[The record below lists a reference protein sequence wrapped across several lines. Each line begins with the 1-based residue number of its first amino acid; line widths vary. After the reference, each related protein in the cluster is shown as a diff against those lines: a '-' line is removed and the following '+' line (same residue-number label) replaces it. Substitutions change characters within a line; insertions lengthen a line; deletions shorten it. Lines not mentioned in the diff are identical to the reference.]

1 MISRRFIVNNSA
13 NSSRSSV
20 QIVKYPIIT
29 DKATR
34 LLENNQ
40 YSFVVDRY
48 SDKIEIKEA
57 IENLFDVKVIKIN
70 TCRLPRKKKRV
81 GRYIGWKPQYK
92 KAIVTLSE
100 GDVINLFTDS

>member
-1 MISRRFIVNNSA
+1 VTNSS
-13 NSSRSSV
+13 NFSRSSA
-20 QIVKYPIIT
+20 QIIKYPIIT

-48 SDKIEIKEA
+48 SDKSSLKTA
-57 IENLFDVKVIKIN
+57 IEYLFDVKVIKIN

-81 GRYIGWKPQYK
+81 GKYIGWKPQYK

>member
-1 MISRRFIVNNSA
+1 VNSSV

-29 DKATR
+29 AKATQ
-34 LLENNQ
+34 LVENNQ

-57 IENLFDVKVIKIN
+57 IENLFAVKVIKVN
-70 TCRLPRKKKRV
+70 TCRLPRKKKRL

>member
-1 MISRRFIVNNSA
+1 MT
-13 NSSRSSV
+13 NSSNFSRSNAQV
-20 QIVKYPIIT
+20 IKYPIIT
-29 DKATR
+29 EKATR

-57 IENLFDVKVIKIN
+57 IENLFDVKVNKIN
-70 TCRLPRKKKRV
+70 TCNLPRKKKRV

>member
-1 MISRRFIVNNSA
+1 VI
-13 NSSRSSV
+13 NSSNFSRSNG
-20 QIVKYPIIT
+20 QIIKYPIIT

-48 SDKIEIKEA
+48 SDKISIKTA
-57 IENLFDVKVIKIN
+57 IENLFNVKVIKIN

-81 GRYIGWKPQYK
+81 GKYIGWKPQYK
-92 KAIVTLSE
+92 KAVVTLFE

>member
-1 MISRRFIVNNSA
+1 MTSSSA
-13 NSSRSSV
+13 FHRSNA

-48 SDKIEIKEA
+48 SNKSSIKTA
-57 IENLFDVKVIKIN
+57 IEYLFDVKVIKIN
-70 TCRLPRKKKRV
+70 TCRLPRKNKRV
-81 GRYIGWKPQYK
+81 GKYIGWKPQYK

-100 GDVINLFTDS
+100 GDLINLFTES